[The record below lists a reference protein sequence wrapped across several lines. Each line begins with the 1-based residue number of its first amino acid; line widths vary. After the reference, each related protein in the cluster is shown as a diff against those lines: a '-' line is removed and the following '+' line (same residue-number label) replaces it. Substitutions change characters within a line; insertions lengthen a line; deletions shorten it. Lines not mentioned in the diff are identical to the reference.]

1 MADAP
6 EPDSVTVHG
15 TCVTFSRT
23 AALIRGPS
31 GSGKSDLALRFL
43 FLSRRGPAAVEAPM
57 LIADDQVILE
67 RKGAVVLVRAP
78 ETIRGKIEVRGVGI
92 VQVKHALEADLAALI
107 DLVAPHEVE
116 RMPEPA
122 HETVLGLSLPV
133 FKLTP
138 FEASAPIKLAA
149 VIAMARKLRSG

>member
-1 MADAP
+1 MVDAT
-6 EPDSVTVHG
+6 EPRSVTVHA

-43 FLSRRGPAAVEAPM
+43 FLSRRGPAAVEAP
-57 LIADDQVILE
+57 LLVADDRVILE
-67 RKGAVVLVRAP
+67 RGETGLLARAP
-78 ETIRGKIEVRGVGI
+78 EAIRGKLEVRGVGI
-92 VQVKHALEADLAALI
+92 VQVKHALEAGLVALV
-107 DLVAPHEVE
+107 DLVAPQEIE

-122 HETVLGLSLPV
+122 RETLLGVSLPV
-133 FKLTP
+133 FRLAP

-149 VIAMARKLRSG
+149 LIALARTL